1 MSFKNP
7 STWSIFIGPSG
18 IFNFV
23 VIYKVTDQAKFTQT
37 THKLFGIYIW
47 ISILL
52 SLEQIRVFVDWVYLV
67 RNYISLDV
75 ES

>member
-1 MSFKNP
+1 M
-7 STWSIFIGPSG
+7 
-18 IFNFV
+18 